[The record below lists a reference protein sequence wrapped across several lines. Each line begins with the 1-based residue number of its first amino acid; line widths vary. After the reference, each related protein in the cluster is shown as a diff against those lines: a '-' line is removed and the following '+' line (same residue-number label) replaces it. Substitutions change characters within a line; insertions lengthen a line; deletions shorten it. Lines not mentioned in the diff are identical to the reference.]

1 MRKSKAETA
10 RTRERILE
18 AAGSQFLTHGLT
30 DAGLTRV
37 MKAAGLTNGGFYRHF
52 ASKDEL
58 IAEACRKALATVTA
72 GLESQARNQS
82 AKQELPKVTGSYVSR
97 NHRDNPATGC
107 PLAFLGSELAR
118 ADLRTRQEATEGLLR
133 IARLIARG
141 LKNIPAQKAE
151 AQSLAIVAAM
161 VGAVTLA
168 RIVPDSRISNSILAA
183 TRAQILKSTR
193 GKG

>member
-58 IAEACRKALATVTA
+58 IAEACRKALATLSA
-72 GLESQARNQS
+72 DLESQARNQS
-82 AKQELPKVTGSYVSR
+82 AKQELAKVTGSYVSR
-97 NHRDNPATGC
+97 NHRDHPATGC

-141 LKNIPAQKAE
+141 LKHIPAQKAE

-183 TRAQILKSTR
+183 TRAQILKSAR

>member
-72 GLESQARNQS
+72 DLE
-82 AKQELPKVTGSYVSR
+82 SR
-97 NHRDNPATGC
+97 NHRDHPATGC

-118 ADLRTRQEATEGLLR
+118 ADLRTRQEATEGFLR

-141 LKNIPAQKAE
+141 LKHIPVQKAE

>member
-1 MRKSKAETA
+1 MRKSKVETA

-30 DAGLTRV
+30 DAGLARV
-37 MKAAGLTNGGFYRHF
+37 MKAAGLTHGGFYRHF

-58 IAEACRKALATVTA
+58 VAEACRKAFSSLTA
-72 GLESQARNQS
+72 DLESHAGRQS
-82 AKQELPKVTGSYVSR
+82 AKQGLPEVMGRYVSR
-97 NHRDNPATGC
+97 GHKNHPATGC

-118 ADLRTRQEATEGLLR
+118 ADLRTRQEATEGFLR
-133 IARLIARG
+133 IVQLIARQ
-141 LKNIPAQKAE
+141 LKHIPAE
-151 AQSLAIVAAM
+151 RVEEQSLAIVAAM

-193 GKG
+193 GRG

>member
-58 IAEACRKALATVTA
+58 IAELVGQMKR
-72 GLESQARNQS
+72 S
-82 AKQELPKVTGSYVSR
+82 
-97 NHRDNPATGC
+97 
-107 PLAFLGSELAR
+107 
-118 ADLRTRQEATEGLLR
+118 
-133 IARLIARG
+133 
-141 LKNIPAQKAE
+141 PAQVPAILSLFSVTRHLEQIADHATNIAE
-151 AQSLAIVAAM
+151 EVVYLYEAKDIRHSDAK
-161 VGAVTLA
+161 
-168 RIVPDSRISNSILAA
+168 
-183 TRAQILKSTR
+183 KSHDVKSPVR
-193 GKG
+193 